1 MDLYSSLNIPAFEDW
16 TQVISKVRFLRRT
29 TVPEKPSTPV
39 KVKKPEK
46 KRAKKQLSISDLQ
59 EALRDELL
67 KNPEAL
73 LKTMKEI

>member
-39 KVKKPEK
+39 KVKKPKREK
-46 KRAKKQLSISDLQ
+46 VKKQLSILDLQ
-59 EALRDELL
+59 EALREELL
-67 KNPEAL
+67 KDPEAL
-73 LKTMKEI
+73 LKTMRG